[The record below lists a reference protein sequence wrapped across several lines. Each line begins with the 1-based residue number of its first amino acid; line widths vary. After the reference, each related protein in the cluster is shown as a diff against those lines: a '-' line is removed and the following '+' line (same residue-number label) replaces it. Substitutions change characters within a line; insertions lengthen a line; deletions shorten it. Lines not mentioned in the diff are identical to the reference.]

1 MILWNNEN
9 DLFEFVKPP
18 SKRGCVFP
26 IVIWAA
32 FRMGQYRVNDHPYH
46 APQFIESLFYGDIEG
61 STCYSGEQ
69 KALAFRA
76 NGSYNCRLRRHKRME
91 SRRNLTH

>member
-46 APQFIESLFYGDIEG
+46 APQFIGFEIIGPNISPNIEPKIGPKNDPIIVSKKFY
-61 STCYSGEQ
+61 
-69 KALAFRA
+69 
-76 NGSYNCRLRRHKRME
+76 
-91 SRRNLTH
+91 

>member
-18 SKRGCVFP
+18 SV
-26 IVIWAA
+26 
-32 FRMGQYRVNDHPYH
+32 
-46 APQFIESLFYGDIEG
+46 ESLFYGDIEG

-76 NGSYNCRLRRHKRME
+76 YGSYNCRLRRHKRME
-91 SRRNLTH
+91 SRRNWFEGNSHCTKKCPNGGDDCNLIL